1 MRIFMYNVL
10 VVKKILHETSY
21 FFPDENMKKIK
32 VLLIYSGLECC
43 ENVDIHRITDQHA
56 TN

>member
-1 MRIFMYNVL
+1 MYNVL
-10 VVKKILHETSY
+10 VVKKILHETSD